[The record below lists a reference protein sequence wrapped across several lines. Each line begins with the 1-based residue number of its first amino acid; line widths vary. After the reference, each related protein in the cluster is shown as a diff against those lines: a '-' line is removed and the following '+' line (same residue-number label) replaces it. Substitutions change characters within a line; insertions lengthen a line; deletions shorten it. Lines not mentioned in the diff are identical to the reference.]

1 MVRPFEGAIKPP
13 ITTSG
18 IFRGTVAS
26 GRARDSVHNSEPE
39 MAGAARQPG
48 ETAVGQGIGAASAAG
63 WSGGYPALG
72 LLPAGRRT
80 RVGGVLPREWPI
92 ATAIRFPGAR
102 RHRAT
107 SSNIF
112 RGMFHGAPAR
122 LAGGFV
128 TFLAVPTRAASP
140 GPTPSNT
147 LSPMFH

>member
-80 RVGGVLPREWPI
+80 RLGGVPPRGGRSEERRVGDECVR
-92 ATAIRFPGAR
+92 TSGCGGA
-102 RHRAT
+102 AL
-107 SSNIF
+107 
-112 RGMFHGAPAR
+112 HGKKK
-122 LAGGFV
+122 
-128 TFLAVPTRAASP
+128 
-140 GPTPSNT
+140 
-147 LSPMFH
+147 